1 MSKDILKTI
10 EDHLKWLETPEGKQ
24 SLVDYFKEM
33 VYKKQNLINYVGSEE
48 FNNTYQII
56 YDWVKVKGRLDDT
69 DIFQNIF
76 DKFNPGINIESEE
89 WNKFTDSISEKYEG
103 SEIIDHDSSFTKYH
117 FEYGALDIYFMHGQ
131 GTVCWIDYNQENDR
145 EIKLNKIL

>member
-1 MSKDILKTI
+1 MSKDILKTL

-33 VYKKQNLINYVGSEE
+33 EDKKENLINYVGSEE
-48 FNNTYQII
+48 FNKTYQII

-69 DIFQNIF
+69 DIHY
-76 DKFNPGINIESEE
+76 KFNPGIDIETED
-89 WNKFTDSISEKYEG
+89 WNKFTDSISKKYEG
-103 SEIIDHDSSFTKYH
+103 SEIVDTEASFPKCH
-117 FEYGALDIYFMHGQ
+117 FEYGALDIHFMHGQ